1 MMMFKL
7 HCELGSFIIT
17 ADVLLKLKELKALA
31 TLLNYRHVT
40 LFKCGI
46 IPRILL
52 NVVRAYIYAR
62 DQYWHYT
69 SDPQDEQATKQYVA
83 YEAGKIIIKGKILPL
98 NYNIAKFY

>member
-1 MMMFKL
+1 MMVFKL
-7 HCELGSFIIT
+7 HCKLGYISIT

-31 TLLNYRHVT
+31 ICLNYKAVT

-46 IPRILL
+46 VPRILL
-52 NVVRAYIYAR
+52 NVMRAYIYVR

-98 NYNIAKFY
+98 NSNIAKFY